1 MEQKI
6 TNTFTSAQMLS
17 WTRFFSNK
25 MNVSPE
31 KVKMMNICGKKKN
44 VIPTIESHKRV
55 LIFTDNGN
63 EGLLYDIWEAGLGD
77 TDVWYGTGL
86 EPGSDIKQAKLKELI
101 SKEFN
106 EPTVFFVLNENT
118 RESYR
123 IGIKNDQFSKG
134 EVKYVGNEIRAVIM
148 SLLNVD
154 EQDCICIVSGE
165 SIVIEAA
172 IAASEGTI
180 IAVEGDKGS
189 MTAMNENTV
198 KFGVHNVEIVD
209 NLDNNTL
216 DTLPMPRL
224 AFIVADNNLENH
236 MKNLLGKNPKIQ
248 FVIYTLELDKLVL
261 IKTLFEK
268 YNIGTTDT
276 IQIGVSK
283 MNSKGVFVAQ
293 PQPWITLGEAI

>member
-1 MEQKI
+1 MDKKI

-17 WTRFFSNK
+17 WTSFFSNK

-31 KVKMMNICGKKKN
+31 KVKMLNICGKKKN

-55 LIFTDNGN
+55 LIFTDNSN

-216 DTLPMPRL
+216 DSLPLPRL

-236 MKNLLGKNPKIQ
+236 MKNLLEKNPKLQ

-261 IKTLFEK
+261 TKTLFEK

-293 PQPWITLGEAI
+293 PQPWITLGESI

>member
-1 MEQKI
+1 
-6 TNTFTSAQMLS
+6 MLS
-17 WTRFFSNK
+17 WTSFFSNK

-31 KVKMMNICGKKKN
+31 KVKMLNICGKKKN

-55 LIFTDNGN
+55 LIFTDNSN

-216 DTLPMPRL
+216 DSLPLPRL

-236 MKNLLGKNPKIQ
+236 MKNLLEKNPKLQ

-261 IKTLFEK
+261 TKTLFEK

-293 PQPWITLGEAI
+293 PQPWITLGESI